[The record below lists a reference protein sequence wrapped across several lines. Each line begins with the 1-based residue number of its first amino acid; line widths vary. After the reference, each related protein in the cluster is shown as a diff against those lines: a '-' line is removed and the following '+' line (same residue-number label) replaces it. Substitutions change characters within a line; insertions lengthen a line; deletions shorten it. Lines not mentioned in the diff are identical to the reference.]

1 MPEKI
6 IKEAQKAYKKKDF
19 LVAAENFRS
28 AAEVYARSKEPL
40 SAAEMLNNASVAF
53 LQAGRAQEAFE
64 TASGTD
70 RVFASADDTRRQ
82 AIALGNQ
89 AAALEALGKLDDAVG
104 LYENSADLLKKSGDQ
119 ELRSTVLQSLSAVQ
133 LRLGR
138 QLEAMASMQAGL
150 ESIEHPSLK
159 QRIVKK
165 ILRSP
170 LDYLGRSS

>member
-1 MPEKI
+1 
-6 IKEAQKAYKKKDF
+6 
-19 LVAAENFRS
+19 
-28 AAEVYARSKEPL
+28 
-40 SAAEMLNNASVAF
+40 
-53 LQAGRAQEAFE
+53 
-64 TASGTD
+64 
-70 RVFASADDTRRQ
+70 VFASADDIRRQ